1 MSVNW
6 ECGDT
11 AAHKHAYQAMKDA
24 GIGSDEN
31 GDWERIIPTWDIYC
45 DLREALIWS
54 LVGVKFPA
62 NSSWVIT
69 EDNWEAVYRRVHI
82 YEKITGCSRRYNNG
96 TRRGDKTRD
105 MYFQPEEIKSMIGLR
120 VNAGNATDA
129 EFRKNM
135 YDRLWDMADQMLKSY
150 YRDLD
155 KDDPYEWE
163 RKYGKP
169 E

>member
-24 GIGSDEN
+24 GIGSDED
-31 GDWERIIPTWDIYC
+31 GTWESIIPTWDIYC

-62 NSSWVIT
+62 KSSWCIT
-69 EDNWEAVYRRVHI
+69 EDNWEEVYRRVHI
-82 YEKITGCSRRYNNG
+82 YEEITGCSRKYNNG
-96 TRRGDKTRD
+96 AGKPTRD
-105 MYFQPEEIKSMIGLR
+105 MYFQPEEIKSMIGLS

-135 YDRLWDMADQMLKSY
+135 MGRLMDSANQHLRSY
-150 YRDLD
+150 YSDLD

-169 E
+169 Q